1 MSAPN
6 EYLVGDK
13 TGPPLSDYASKS
25 ELADSFLRSLHIFVD
40 AWARAT
46 VYEQLEGTNAEAW
59 TRHHQQV
66 ERADLHFADLK
77 RKLKALVQ

>member
-1 MSAPN
+1 MSMSAPN

-40 AWARAT
+40 AWAR
-46 VYEQLEGTNAEAW
+46 LSLI
-59 TRHHQQV
+59 HI
-66 ERADLHFADLK
+66 
-77 RKLKALVQ
+77 